1 MSREVDVALVL
12 SSSGEVRFRYQR
24 VRGASGDWVRHGLF
38 VCFHD
43 NGRIAQEGIYDRGS
57 ETGTWR
63 DFHANGQL
71 ASQGDYLRGREHGLW
86 RFWDERGEEQ
96 RSLIYAHGVEIC

>member
-1 MSREVDVALVL
+1 MQMEIDVALVV

-38 VCFHD
+38 VSFHD
-43 NGRIAQEGIYDRGS
+43 NGRVAQEGVYEHGM

-63 DFHANGQL
+63 DFHPNGQL
-71 ASQGDYLRGREHGLW
+71 ASEGNYLRGREQGLW
-86 RFWDERGEEQ
+86 RFWAETGAAQ
-96 RSLIYAHGVEIC
+96 PSLVYAHGVAIC